1 MNTYQSYILNP
12 TESLARSALTKI
24 GLNIAG
30 RLALCVSRGLLL
42 FSIVAVFAI
51 SVGEFEGRS
60 RSCVRQFPSWGQWIL
75 IIIIETPATCCVMT
89 WWGLGVGRGGG
100 GWFLESLRAVCPT
113 CLPCSQ
119 ALRFPRTPE
128 HSLGGCHS
136 PVLQGYALHS
146 AAVRGTQASQAPLP
160 TLFSL
165 DDFKLGKLPVRGFA
179 ICVARAHGIFY
190 SLSLEVRPLQSRVVT
205 CRGACFQ
212 TFFLLPI
219 AIIW

>member
-1 MNTYQSYILNP
+1 MRSPVSKLGPVDLDYYHRNTSYML
-12 TESLARSALTKI
+12 RHDVVGI
-24 GLNIAG
+24 GG
-30 RLALCVSRGLLL
+30 W
-42 FSIVAVFAI
+42 
-51 SVGEFEGRS
+51 EG
-60 RSCVRQFPSWGQWIL
+60 
-75 IIIIETPATCCVMT
+75 
-89 WWGLGVGRGGG
+89 GGG

-128 HSLGGCHS
+128 LSLGGCHS